1 MIDYTLTEDEKAD
14 LRERGALMNGP
25 ESVRYIVV
33 HCSATPVTADYTV
46 EQMTKDHKLRGFRT
60 IGYHFYIRKDGAM
73 TQHRKLLEVG
83 AHCKP
88 FNRCSIGVC
97 YEGGIDPQGNPSD
110 TRTEALTGVVGI
122 RGGEV
127 QQRQLRLVV
136 AAGAESGFRF
146 FVISIVVHIK

>member
-1 MIDYTLTEDEKAD
+1 MIDYTLTEEEKAD

-25 ESVRYIVV
+25 ESIRYIVV

-46 EQMTKDHKLRGFRT
+46 EQMAKDHKLRGFRT
-60 IGYHFYIRKDGAM
+60 IGYHFYIRKDGTM

-97 YEGGIDPQGNPSD
+97 YEGGIRPSGEPF
-110 TRTEALTGVVGI
+110 RHAH
-122 RGGEV
+122 RGAKGPYEGFNS
-127 QQRQLRLVV
+127 
-136 AAGAESGFRF
+136 GAEDRVPESGGAWAPGNAGGDAEGVSVF
-146 FVISIVVHIK
+146 